1 MKLCLF
7 EFFAYGSFTALKYFH
22 YELGLVKSSLEKVF
36 THSRKQ
42 LKENA
47 DKVSAS
53 RNKNIERKKK
63 NTNLKYNAKLITPT
77 KINFSRGFFSQ
88 KAM

>member
-22 YELGLVKSSLEKVF
+22 CELGLVKSSPEKVF
-36 THSRKQ
+36 TYSRKQ
-42 LKENA
+42 LKESA

-53 RNKNIERKKK
+53 RNKNIERKKE
-63 NTNLKYNAKLITPT
+63 KYEF
-77 KINFSRGFFSQ
+77 KI
-88 KAM
+88 